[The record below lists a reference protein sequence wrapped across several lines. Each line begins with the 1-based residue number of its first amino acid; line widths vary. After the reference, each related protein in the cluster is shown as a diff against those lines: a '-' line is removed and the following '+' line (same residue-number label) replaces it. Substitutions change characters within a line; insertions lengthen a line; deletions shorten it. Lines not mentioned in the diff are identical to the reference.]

1 MTYREMKIGGPC
13 PQCGKTQSERPGCTK
28 SPDECPY
35 GRRQESTDIL
45 SMVKQQIGERPK
57 PVRLARML
65 RLYIAATE
73 GMTQKQVA
81 QATGVNESTISRF
94 LSGEQMPDGTAF
106 AALLVWC
113 LGQHEA

>member
-1 MTYREMKIGGPC
+1 MTYRDIRIGGPC
-13 PQCGKTQSERPGCTK
+13 PQCGRTQSERAGCTK
-28 SPDECPY
+28 SRDECPY
-35 GRRQESTDIL
+35 GRERQMTDII
-45 SMVKQQIGERPK
+45 SMAKQIVVEQPK

-81 QATGVNESTISRF
+81 QATGVNESTLSRF
-94 LSGEQMPDGTAF
+94 LSGEQMPDGAAF

-113 LGQHEA
+113 LGKHEA

>member
-1 MTYREMKIGGPC
+1 MTYRDLRIGGPC
-13 PQCGKTQSERPGCTK
+13 PQCGRTQAERAGCTK
-28 SPDECPY
+28 SRAECPY
-35 GRRQESTDIL
+35 GRDQDSTDIL
-45 SMVKQQIGERPK
+45 SAVTQMAMQPK

-81 QATGVNESTISRF
+81 QQTGVNESTLSRF

-113 LGQHEA
+113 LGKQEA